1 MRRGSIPLL
10 ELLVTA
16 TLLTVLAVVVGTFA
30 MPGHVRLEAATT
42 GPTTIGG
49 AVHARPTT
57 TSRAADRHLV
67 LARTG
72 TTMDT
77 LPPYHVEQVRQP
89 LRKQPAGPPPPTPGT
104 PFTFQVG
111 TLNVLGSQ
119 HTAGKGG
126 YGPGTSRAAALSSA
140 IVSRGVDLLGMQEM
154 QDDQLAV
161 FQHQLPG
168 YGIWPGHA
176 LGNNGVRLQI
186 AYRYDTFDIADT
198 GTITTVFDHMMRPI
212 PYVLLTNR
220 ATGGQFYVVDVHN
233 SPQGL
238 EAERDQATGSEISLL
253 DSLRATGKPVLLM
266 GDTNEHTEFMC
277 RVAAATGF
285 VAYNG
290 GHYSGGCDTGSGPI
304 KIDWIMGG
312 NGVSFTSPVVDYGA
326 PVPSATDHAFVHAT
340 TTITPMVSAGR

>member
-42 GPTTIGG
+42 GPTAIGG

-119 HTAGKGG
+119 HTAGKG
-126 YGPGTSRAAALSSA
+126 
-140 IVSRGVDLLGMQEM
+140 
-154 QDDQLAV
+154 
-161 FQHQLPG
+161 
-168 YGIWPGHA
+168 
-176 LGNNGVRLQI
+176 
-186 AYRYDTFDIADT
+186 
-198 GTITTVFDHMMRPI
+198 
-212 PYVLLTNR
+212 
-220 ATGGQFYVVDVHN
+220 
-233 SPQGL
+233 
-238 EAERDQATGSEISLL
+238 
-253 DSLRATGKPVLLM
+253 
-266 GDTNEHTEFMC
+266 
-277 RVAAATGF
+277 
-285 VAYNG
+285 
-290 GHYSGGCDTGSGPI
+290 
-304 KIDWIMGG
+304 
-312 NGVSFTSPVVDYGA
+312 
-326 PVPSATDHAFVHAT
+326 
-340 TTITPMVSAGR
+340 